1 MTKESFGNW
10 FREAVTAAGVAK
22 SAHGLRKAAATADAL
37 AGWTDAELDAK
48 YGWTG
53 RKMASLYTRGASRER
68 LSLAAAKRTQGEQ
81 QVPHLVG
88 KVPAPGK

>member
-10 FREAVTAAGVAK
+10 FRGAVKAAGVAK

-53 RKMASLYTRGASRER
+53 RKMASLYTKPPAGKGCRWRPRSAQKANSKSRT
-68 LSLAAAKRTQGEQ
+68 LWGKF
-81 QVPHLVG
+81 PHL
-88 KVPAPGK
+88 